1 MAYNQETIYQVYRLV
16 DENKKPFYFGKG
28 VSARPEQHFE
38 EAKKFDKLDPQGNV
52 EKLAKIQ
59 ELLESGLKPSDMIEI
74 IKSNLNEHEAFSL
87 EAIYIDEYWDS
98 ITNRVRGLSEEKR
111 CFVKFDLFEPDTK
124 IHYDRYIH
132 SMDGKFTQTSET
144 SNVMTFEAAKTLIEM
159 SDIMVAYSMGWA
171 QRICVIESLEVVSLL
186 SLIGYDT
193 SDILF
198 ISTDSDKARYVFDT
212 FGCFSGFEF
221 IKAPKKMK
229 FNTIIMNP
237 PFQYDTS
244 FIDKALDCA
253 DNVIAITPASYLHSM
268 GVNAHRPE
276 AKKRLKIAIIDDNRD
291 NKYFS
296 AKVGTHLALAKFT
309 KDESPSYT
317 LVNGCSK
324 AKYEY
329 MNNEFVSLI
338 LNNISAKSIADKT
351 RTEEKLNGYNGIE
364 KPVYVNFNRKLSVNL
379 AGSKIIMGND
389 FYNGLV
395 NGATQIENSHPH
407 GGDNSGNYKKCWAS
421 FDTVEEAENAIAFY
435 NMPPIKVACTYYAG
449 LGGGTAGKKM
459 VENAPVVDFTKKWSR
474 EMIQER
480 FNITDLEWQYAENV
494 VNGVSLD
501 EISN

>member
-16 DENKKPFYFGKG
+16 DQDKKPFYFGKG

-38 EAKKFDKLDPQGNV
+38 EAKKFNKADPQGNA

-87 EAIYIDEYWDS
+87 EGIYIDEYWDS

-111 CFVKFDLFEPDTK
+111 CFVKFDLSEPDTK

-132 SMDGKFTQTSET
+132 SMDGKFTQTAET
-144 SNVMTFEAAKTLIEM
+144 SNVMSFEAAKTLIEM
-159 SDIMVAYSMGWA
+159 SDIMVAYSMGWS
-171 QRICVIESLEVVSLL
+171 QRICVIESLEIVSLL

-237 PFQYDTS
+237 PFQYDTA
-244 FIDKALDCA
+244 FIDKALACA

-276 AKKRLKIAIIDDNRD
+276 AKKRLKLAIIDDNRD

-317 LVNGCSK
+317 LINGCSK
-324 AKYEY
+324 VKYEY
-329 MNNEFVSLI
+329 QNEDFVSLI

-351 RTEEKLNGYNGIE
+351 RTEEKLNNYKGDE
-364 KPVYVNFNRKLSVNL
+364 KPVYVNFNRKLSVHVDKSTTML
-379 AGSKIIMGND
+379 MGAD
-389 FYNGLV
+389 FYKGL
-395 NGATQIENSHPH
+395 TNSKTEVQFEKP
-407 GGDNSGNYKKCWAS
+407 KLLAWAS
-421 FDTVEEAENAIAFY
+421 FDTVEEAENAIEFY
-435 NMPPIKVACTYYAG
+435 SYAPIKVACTYYSG

-459 VENAPVVDFTKKWSR
+459 VENAPVVDFTKKWTR

-501 EISN
+501 EIGN

>member
-16 DENKKPFYFGKG
+16 DQDKKPFYFGKG

-38 EAKKFDKLDPQGNV
+38 EAKKFNKADPQGNA

-87 EAIYIDEYWDS
+87 EGIYIDEYWDS

-111 CFVKFDLFEPDTK
+111 CFVKFDLSEPDTK

-132 SMDGKFTQTSET
+132 SMDGKFTQTAET

-159 SDIMVAYSMGWA
+159 SDIMVAYSMGWS
-171 QRICVIESLEVVSLL
+171 QRICVIESLEIVSLL

-229 FNTIIMNP
+229 FNTVIMNP
-237 PFQYDTS
+237 PFTS
-244 FIDKALDCA
+244 DVKFLDKALECA
-253 DNVIAITPASYLHSM
+253 DNVISITPASFLYSM
-268 GVNAHRPE
+268 GVISHRPE
-276 AKKRLKIAIIDDNRD
+276 AKKRLNYAIIDCNGG

-296 AKVGTHLALAKFT
+296 ASPTTALAISKFSKNET
-309 KDESPSYT
+309 QGFT
-317 LVNGCSK
+317 LINGRTK
-324 AKYEY
+324 AKYNY
-329 MNNEFVSLI
+329 NNDDFVSII
-338 LNNISAKSIADKT
+338 LNNKSAKSIADKT
-351 RTEEKLNGYNGIE
+351 RTKEKLNNYEGVE
-364 KPVYVNFNRKLSVNL
+364 KEYYVNFIRKLGPSSTTSDN
-379 AGSKIIMGND
+379 SEIIMGKL
-389 FYNGLV
+389 FYSAMTNTKTRITKEKPPLQ
-395 NGATQIENSHPH
+395 A
-407 GGDNSGNYKKCWAS
+407 WAS
-421 FDTVEEAENAIAFY
+421 FDTFEEAENAIEFY
-435 NMPPIKVACTYYAG
+435 SYAPIKVACQYFLG
-449 LGGGTAGKKM
+449 LGGGTGGKKM
-459 VENAPVVDFTKKWSR
+459 VQNAPVVDFTKKWTR

>member
-38 EAKKFDKLDPQGNV
+38 EAKKFDKMDPQGNA

-59 ELLESGLKPSDMIEI
+59 ELLELGLKPSDMIEI

-87 EAIYIDEYWDS
+87 EGIYIDEYWDS

-111 CFVKFDLFEPDTK
+111 CFVKFDLSEPDTK

-132 SMDGKFTQTSET
+132 SMDGKFTQTAET
-144 SNVMTFEAAKTLIEM
+144 SNVMSFEAAKTLIEM
-159 SDIMVAYSMGWA
+159 SDIMVAYSMGWS
-171 QRICVIESLEVVSLL
+171 QRICVIESLEIVSLL

-237 PFQYDTS
+237 PFTHDS
-244 FIDKALDCA
+244 KFLNKALECA
-253 DNVIAITPASYLHSM
+253 DNVVSITPASYLYSM
-268 GVNAHRPE
+268 GTNAHMPE
-276 AKKRLKIAIIDDNRD
+276 AKKRLKVAIIDDNRD
-291 NKYFS
+291 SKYFS
-296 AKVGTHLALAKFT
+296 AGVVTSLALAKFT
-309 KDESPSYT
+309 KDETPGFN
-317 LVNGCSK
+317 LINGISK
-324 AKYEY
+324 VKYY
-329 MNNEFVSLI
+329 YQNSDFVSLV
-338 LNNISAKSIADKT
+338 LNNVTAKSLAEKT
-351 RTEEKLNGYNGIE
+351 RTEDKLNIYKGLE
-364 KPVYVNFNRKLSVNL
+364 KPFYINFNRKLSVHPDKN
-379 AGSKIIMGND
+379 SNIIMGKD
-389 FYNGLV
+389 FYKGGINS
-395 NGATQIENSHPH
+395 ATSVLLEEPKSR
-407 GGDNSGNYKKCWAS
+407 SWAS
-421 FDTVEEAENAIAFY
+421 FDTFEEAENAIEFY
-435 NMPPIKVACTYYAG
+435 SFSPIRLVCTYYAG
-449 LGGGTAGKKM
+449 LGGGAGNQM
-459 VENAPVVDFTKKWSR
+459 VKHAPVVDFTKKWTR